1 LPVEINQTASDNLST
16 EMRLHEY
23 GIMYEVEDNFWWY
36 VGMRNNLV
44 NLLERYW
51 DWKAQPQ
58 PKILDA
64 GCGTGA
70 ALQRLADGFG
80 GRISSQN
87 ALGLDLSAEAL
98 RFCKQRGLG
107 SQTLRGSI
115 TELPFADH
123 TFDILLSFDVI
134 SNLPE
139 PNPGFREFARV
150 LRHGGLMVLNLPAY
164 QFLYS
169 EHDLAVRTLRR
180 FDKGEVRK
188 LLAENGL
195 MPLRMSYVNSILFP
209 PAAAV
214 RLTKKALLK
223 TKPTQDLHS
232 DLTPPPALLNK
243 LLLWLMAREADLLRH
258 SNFDLPFGLSLIT
271 VARKM

>member
-1 LPVEINQTASDNLST
+1 
-16 EMRLHEY
+16 
-23 GIMYEVEDNFWWY
+23 MYEVEDSFWWY

-51 DWKAQPQ
+51 DWNAQPQ
-58 PKILDA
+58 PRILDA

-80 GRISSQN
+80 GRITSQK

-98 RFCKQRGLG
+98 RFCRERGLG
-107 SQTLRGSI
+107 PQTLRGSI

-139 PNPGFREFARV
+139 PTPGFREFARV
-150 LRHGGLMVLNLPAY
+150 LRHGGIMVLNLPAY

-169 EHDLAVRTLRR
+169 EHDMAVRTLRR
-180 FDKGEVRK
+180 FSKGQVRN
-188 LLAENGL
+188 LLAEHGL

-209 PAAAV
+209 PAAVV

-223 TKPTQDLHS
+223 AKPTQNLHS
-232 DLTPPPALLNK
+232 DLTPPPPLLNK
-243 LLLWLMAREADLLRH
+243 LLLWMMAKEADLLRH